1 MIGVVEV
8 PPSTSG
14 IDAFESGLL
23 LPVPA
28 TQKNAIVMEERDG
41 TNVQRLTA
49 SAVVCKVGGRTV
61 IKDRKIKIDLF
72 LTDAR
77 FALACSKYDKGGGWV
92 GSAGVMI
99 AANAVSKAR
108 AAIRSRGQMLV
119 GQVRYPWIYKVG
131 SSPKTGWASEEK
143 LFFHETTKAGATTL
157 TLTLPK
163 DVDAALVAAEVTRRL
178 ARYRL
183 AHEELDADTR
193 QQIERL
199 TDVEPA
205 DATAVGDRERY
216 FTIPAPRFVDEA
228 SARIS
233 PNATKGGAE

>member
-8 PPSTSG
+8 PASMSG
-14 IDAFESGLL
+14 IDVFESGLL

-28 TQKNAIVMEERDG
+28 TQKNAIVMEDRDG

-49 SAVVCKVGGRTV
+49 SAVVCQVGGKTV

-92 GSAGVMI
+92 GSAGMMI

-108 AAIRSRGQMLV
+108 AAIRSRGKMLV
-119 GQVRYPWIYKVG
+119 GQVRYPWIQKVG

-143 LFFHETTKAGATTL
+143 LIFHETTKAGATTL

-163 DVDAALVAAEVTRRL
+163 DLDAALVAAEVTRRL
-178 ARYRL
+178 ARYRI
-183 AHEELDADTR
+183 AHEELDTDTR
-193 QQIERL
+193 QQL
-199 TDVEPA
+199 QQLAGVKPA

-216 FTIPAPRFVDEA
+216 FTIPSPRFVDET
-228 SARIS
+228 SARIA
-233 PNATKGGAE
+233 PKARA